1 MEILQYINLAGAL
14 AAFFMA
20 GRVIVLDRRALAV
33 HRRSWMAL
41 TAAVLLLVALMAIEL
56 LRTAGIGPDTFV
68 VTILETALV
77 AALIAGFFFLYVQ
90 EHSGVSELSQTAT
103 HETERSQR
111 LSAILALGDEVRT
124 TLDVDKVVATVADA
138 VSATLDFRENAI
150 YLLDTEREAY
160 VAKAA
165 VGGDADYNQDILG
178 RSIPQH
184 VVEGLIRDEFRRGN
198 CYFVDHTTYEWTEEE
213 LFYFPS
219 GDFECEGPGHFHPED
234 GLFVP
239 LLDHEEHM
247 LGLFDV
253 YNPEDGLLPSATTL
267 QMLEIL
273 ANVAASAI
281 ENARYGEAMRQLAIT
296 DGLTGLYN
304 HRHFQE
310 MLGNEVER
318 AERYGLT
325 FTLLMMD
332 LDLFKTVNDRLG
344 HPRGDEALREVAA
357 VLTREARASD
367 FVARYGGEEFVMILP
382 GTSSKQATAAA
393 ERVRAGVRAI
403 ALPVPEPPALSISIG
418 VADFPTCGRERE
430 SLIAAADTALLFA
443 KRAGR
448 DMVMRFA
455 DASLADVDAQM
466 LEALAFHLENAD
478 IETAETFANAVEL
491 RDGFGGNHS
500 LAVAESVTRML
511 DELELDEVENQMMR
525 LAALIYDIGKIG
537 VPVDVLNA
545 RGELGSE
552 QLDAIRQHPE
562 IGKQLIE
569 STVRLARTIPAVL
582 HHHERWDGT
591 GYPDGMKGEEI
602 PISARVIAICD
613 SYEAM
618 ISDRPYRTAL
628 TKDEAL
634 AELRHESG
642 KQFDPDLVERFI
654 ACLPDDASAGKVA
667 KGPAQAT
674 HEAPPDA
681 KGAQKPKR
689 DAPPTDEVLP
699 ASDVPPPS
707 AEPEAEE

>member
-14 AAFFMA
+14 AAFFIA

-33 HRRSWMAL
+33 HRRSWMSL
-41 TAAVLLLVALMAIEL
+41 TTAVLVLVALLAVEL
-56 LRTAGIGPDTFV
+56 LRTAGIGPDSDIA
-68 VTILETALV
+68 TILETALV

-90 EHSGVSELSQTAT
+90 EHTGVGELSETAV

-111 LSAILALGDEVRT
+111 LSSILVLGNEVRT
-124 TLDVDKVVATVADA
+124 TLDVEKVVSMVADA
-138 VSATLDFRENAI
+138 VSATLDFQENAI
-150 YLLDTEREAY
+150 YLLDAEREVY

-165 VGGDADYNQDILG
+165 VGGEADYNQDILG
-178 RSIPQH
+178 RTIPKH
-184 VVEGLIRDEFRRGN
+184 VVEGLIRDELRRGN
-198 CYFVDHTTYEWTEEE
+198 CYLVDHTIYEWTEEE

-219 GDFECEGPGHFHPED
+219 GDFEYGGPGHFHPED

-253 YNPEDGLLPSATTL
+253 YNPADGLLPSETTL
-267 QMLEIL
+267 QMLEIF

-281 ENARYGEAMRQLAIT
+281 ENARYGETMRRLAVT

-310 MLGNEVER
+310 MLGNEVDR
-318 AERYGLT
+318 AGRYGLT

-332 LDLFKTVNDRLG
+332 LDFFKTVNDRLG

-357 VLTREARASD
+357 VLSHEARASD

-382 GTSSKQATAAA
+382 GTSSKQATALA

-403 ALPVPEPPALSISIG
+403 TLSVPEPPPLSISIG

-448 DMVMRFA
+448 DMVMLFA

-466 LEALAFHLENAD
+466 LEALAYHLEKAD

-491 RDGFGGNHS
+491 RDGFGGHHS

-511 DELELDEVENQMMR
+511 DELQLDEVQSQMMR

-545 RGELGSE
+545 KGELGSE

-602 PISARVIAICD
+602 PIAARVIAICD

-618 ISDRPYRTAL
+618 ISDRPYRSAL
-628 TKDEAL
+628 TKEEAL
-634 AELRHESG
+634 AELRNEAG
-642 KQFDPDLVERFI
+642 KQFDPNLVERFI
-654 ACLPDDASAGKVA
+654 SCLPAGAPTVEAATTPA
-667 KGPAQAT
+667 KLTSGEQPT
-674 HEAPPDA
+674 SDA
-681 KGAQKPKR
+681 KPTSDGRRAS
-689 DAPPTDEVLP
+689 DAEP
-699 ASDVPPPS
+699 ASDEQPTSDAP
-707 AEPEAEE
+707 AEEE